1 LRLEFQTLLA
11 NLLFLELLASQLFL
25 VKKLEKR
32 RSKEFHQLQ
41 YLKLNHQFQRELLHL
56 KQLKFLTKNYH
67 QRY

>member
-11 NLLFLELLASQLFL
+11 NLLFLELLALQLFL

-41 YLKLNHQFQRELLHL
+41 YLKLNHQFQRE
-56 KQLKFLTKNYH
+56 
-67 QRY
+67 